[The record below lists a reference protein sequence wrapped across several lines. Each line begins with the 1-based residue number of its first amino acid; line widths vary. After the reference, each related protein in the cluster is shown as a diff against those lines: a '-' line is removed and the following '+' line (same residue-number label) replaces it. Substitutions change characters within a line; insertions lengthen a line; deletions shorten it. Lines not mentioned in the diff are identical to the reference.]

1 MVHKLIFHPCISHF
15 VRLSSSVVGRDKLLR
30 LFQFY
35 ARFRIWNL
43 TRPGPLVLAKERWMV
58 FMSRLALT
66 RKVLRAGRSVEQ
78 IQTVTKAASAS
89 SNSMDHDCF
98 LHYISVLRHL
108 LLAAYLVLDNAT
120 ILDSLGL
127 YPWKSSRRITLQ
139 AARFWFSAVV
149 CGLCTQLYSF
159 HRMRQYRKD
168 KDGMDAKADVCW

>member
-15 VRLSSSVVGRDKLLR
+15 VRLSSTVVGQDKLIR

-35 ARFRIWNL
+35 SRFRIWYL
-43 TRPGPLVLAKERWMV
+43 TRHDHLILSKERWVV

-78 IQTVTKAASAS
+78 IQTATKAASAL
-89 SNSMDHDCF
+89 SNGVDHNCF
-98 LHYISVLRHL
+98 LHYVSVLRHF

-127 YPWKSSRRITLQ
+127 HPWKSSRRITLQ

-159 HRMRQYRKD
+159 HRMRQYQKD
-168 KDGMDAKADVCW
+168 KDVMDSKADGHW